1 MERETIT
8 VKSGTE
14 YDHLFPKAMLAAIL
28 KKKGATVSD
37 TIKFIP
43 KVVGD
48 TLFHTSRI
56 AKVLKGKTVYESC
69 RNIWHFVFD
78 YIAYK
83 KDEHGKE
90 QVRSPART
98 WHDRTNNDG
107 VDCDCYT
114 VFISS
119 ILSNLKIRHKL
130 RITKYSQDHFQHIY
144 PIVPLSNGNYITID
158 CVVRAF
164 DYEEPYSE
172 KEDTN
177 MDLEY
182 LNGVSVSDRDYQ
194 ASYDE
199 YDDKGAMRELNR
211 ILQRNSSMGELGKI
225 KFKDVLK
232 KTLHFT
238 NIVNPATATIRA
250 GILLSAKTNILKIG
264 ERMKWAYLTDA
275 EAKAKG
281 IDMKRFAKLKKVK
294 DKLEKIFYG
303 MGGNPKNLK
312 KAILKGHGNRHHE
325 VSISGLGY
333 VPDDMSGINE
343 YSSTQDILGIVMYNE
358 ELSGVE
364 VENDGLGIVAA
375 TAIASATGVIGVIA
389 GLIKSVG
396 SIFPKKAAT
405 GNSGGGDGSG
415 GGGTDTGSD
424 SNADTSPA
432 SDDIKTPTVT
442 TTPAAQTPPASDD
455 GTNGANNK
463 VALKQNNAAVPP
475 ATTPPADDDGS
486 GADDTP
492 PASNARSLKK
502 TDASAKDTSTKPD
515 GKAKVFWDNNK
526 KWIKPTAIGVVGI
539 AAVLTGLHFY
549 HKGKSAE
556 TTAPKKQAAPVPT
569 MAGLPKSNKKKK
581 GGKKTKRKRSK
592 KKAAVAWL

>member
-1 MERETIT
+1 MERRETIQ
-8 VKSGTE
+8 VKNGAE
-14 YDHLFPKAMLAAIL
+14 YDSLFPRAMLTTIV
-28 KKKGATVSD
+28 KKEGATVSD

-43 KVVGD
+43 NVVGD

-56 AKVLKGKTVYESC
+56 AKILKGRTVYESC
-69 RNIWHFVFD
+69 KNIWQFVYD
-78 YIAYK
+78 HIAYK

-98 WHDRTNNDG
+98 WHDRTNKDG

-130 RITKYSQDHFQHIY
+130 RITKYSEDHFQHIY
-144 PIVPLSNGNYITID
+144 PIVPLSNGSYITID

-164 DYEEPYSE
+164 NYEEPYSE
-172 KEDTN
+172 KKDTN

-182 LNGVSVSDRDYQ
+182 LNGVSVSDRDNYK

-232 KTLHFT
+232 KGLHLT

-275 EAKAKG
+275 EAQAKG

-303 MGGNPKNLK
+303 MGGQPSNLK
-312 KAILKGHGNRHHE
+312 KAILKGRGNRNHE
-325 VSISGLGY
+325 VSGLGY

-343 YSSTQDILGIVMYNE
+343 YSTTQDILGIEMYNE

-364 VENDGLGIVAA
+364 TENDGLGIVAA

-389 GLIKSVG
+389 ALVKSVG
-396 SIFPKKAAT
+396 SIFPKKSAT
-405 GNSGGGDGSG
+405 SNSGGGGSSSG
-415 GGGTDTGSD
+415 DGTDTSD
-424 SNADTSPA
+424 NSSADMSAA
-432 SDDIKTPTVT
+432 SDDVKTP
-442 TTPAAQTPPASDD
+442 AMQALPPASDD
-455 GTNGANNK
+455 GTGANNK
-463 VALKQNNAAVPP
+463 LALKPSNASASP
-475 ATTPPADDDGS
+475 AITTPPAEDDA
-486 GADDTP
+486 ADDT
-492 PASNARSLKK
+492 SNAKSFKN
-502 TDASAKDTSTKPD
+502 TAAKDTGTKPD
-515 GKAKVFWDNNK
+515 SKPKVFWDNNK
-526 KWIKPTAIGVVGI
+526 KWIKPTAIG
-539 AAVLTGLHFY
+539 AAGLVAVFAGLHFY
-549 HKGKSAE
+549 HKSKAAE
-556 TTAPKKQAAPVPT
+556 TPAPKKLVPAPS
-569 MAGLPKSNKKKK
+569 MSGLPKSNKKRK
-581 GGKKTKRKRSK
+581 GGKKTKGKRSNK
-592 KKAAVAWL
+592 KTAVAWL